1 MDINEAIQTRKSIRG
16 YRPTTVPKEILQEIL
31 EIATRAPSGM
41 NTQPWEITVVA
52 GEVLDKIRQENIQR
66 FDSGEVPHPEVFRKP
81 YTGKYRER
89 QIAIAVQLFQLMDIA
104 REDREKRNDWTKR
117 GFRFFDAPAAI
128 IISVDDILD
137 DTVQFDI
144 GALAQT
150 IALAALQYGLGTC
163 IQRQGIMYPDIVR
176 EYTGISEHKRISICI
191 TIGYPDWDFPAN
203 KVFSEREQIEKTV
216 AWHGI

>member
-1 MDINEAIQTRKSIRG
+1 MDISEAIQIRKSIRG
-16 YRPTTVPKEILQEIL
+16 YKPDPVPKEILQKIL

-41 NTQPWEITVVA
+41 NTQPWEIAVVA
-52 GEVLDKIRQENIQR
+52 GEVLDKIKQENIQR
-66 FDSGEVPHPEVFRKP
+66 FDSGEIPYPEVFRKP

-117 GFRFFDAPAAI
+117 GFKFFDAPVAI
-128 IISVDDILD
+128 IVSVDEILD

-150 IALAALQYGLGTC
+150 IALTALQYGLGTC
-163 IQRQGIMYPDIVR
+163 IQRQGIMYPDIIR
-176 EYTGISEHKRISICI
+176 RYTGISKQKRLSICL

-203 KVFSEREQIEKTV
+203 RVFSEREPIENITT
-216 AWHGI
+216 WHGI